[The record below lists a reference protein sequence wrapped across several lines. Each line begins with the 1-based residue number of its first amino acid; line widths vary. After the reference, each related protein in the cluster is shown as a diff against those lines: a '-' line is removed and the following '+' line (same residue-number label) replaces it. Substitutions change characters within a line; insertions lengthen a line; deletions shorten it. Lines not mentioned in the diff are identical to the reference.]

1 MNKTKIGEK
10 FLLPRRNFEVSDGK
24 EITFGA
30 TKAQYMIVVDEKVNF
45 ILILWFWI
53 NSIQWNSS

>member
-45 ILILWFWI
+45 ILIL
-53 NSIQWNSS
+53 